1 MVQVVAVTVG
11 GSISEK
17 TIETVEG
24 VEGGVGEFAGE
35 GAGGGEKVGCPHI
48 DRSTLSIL

>member
-1 MVQVVAVTVG
+1 MG
-11 GSISEK
+11 GGIAEE

-35 GAGGGEKVGCPHI
+35 GAGGGEKAAVHT
-48 DRSTLSIL
+48 STVVH